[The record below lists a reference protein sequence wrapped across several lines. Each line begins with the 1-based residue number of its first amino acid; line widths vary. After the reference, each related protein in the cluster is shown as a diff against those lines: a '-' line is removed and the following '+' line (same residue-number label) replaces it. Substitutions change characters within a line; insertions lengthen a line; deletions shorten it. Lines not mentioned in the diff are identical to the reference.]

1 MKIAVFGASGLVGSY
16 LCKSLEN
23 AGHSVIKLSKT
34 SSGMDFN
41 IDASDFS
48 QTESLLKKL
57 KPQIIINAIKPNLST
72 DECEIKK
79 GEAHRYLVQIP
90 QNLSK
95 LAKQLKC
102 KFIHF
107 STDWVYEGK
116 EGEEYDETSPTN
128 PLNYYSIA
136 KLEAENLAL
145 TFCPDALI
153 LRIEGVFGKGRDSS
167 FFSRLASSL
176 KEKKE
181 FLAASDQFSQPIY
194 AGEIARILCILIEK
208 NASGIYNLVGPQLL
222 SRYSLAIKFAK
233 KEGLD
238 ASRIFPSKSSGRAIK
253 IPMHLKVSIRKI
265 ENIVKLLSL
274 DEQINIFLEDDKNE

>member
-1 MKIAVFGASGLVGSY
+1 MKIAIFGASGLVGSY
-16 LCKSLEN
+16 LCAALQNS
-23 AGHSVIKLSKT
+23 GHSIIKISKT
-34 SSGMDFN
+34 SSKMNYN

-48 QTESLLKKL
+48 QAEPILQKL
-57 KPQIIINAIKPNLST
+57 KPDIIINAIKPNLST

-79 GEAHRYLVQIP
+79 DEARRYLVQIP
-90 QNLSK
+90 ENLSK
-95 LAKQLKC
+95 LSAQLKC

-107 STDWVYEGK
+107 STDWVYGGK
-116 EGEEYDETSPTN
+116 EGIEYGETSPTN

-136 KLEAENLAL
+136 KLEAENIAL
-145 TFCPDALI
+145 TFCPNALI

-167 FFSRLASSL
+167 FFSRLTSAL

-181 FLAASDQFSQPIY
+181 FAAASDQFSQPIY

-208 NASGIYNLVGPQLL
+208 NASGIFNLVGPKLL
-222 SRYSLAIKFAK
+222 SRYELAIKFAK

-238 ASRIFPSKSSGRAIK
+238 ASRILPSKSSGRAIK

-265 ENIVKLLSL
+265 EKYAKLRTL
-274 DEQINIFLEDDKNE
+274 DEQINEFLAGN